1 MPWSIAYIQMILPAF
16 LLVLFRISGL
26 MLTAPLFSSPLLP
39 FQFKAL
45 MSVGM
50 SLAVF
55 PIVVSQVA
63 APVTLGSAVAGL
75 IGELAIGVMIGLGI
89 SLVFVGIQVAGQ
101 LISQQAG
108 LALGDIFNPMLESQ
122 VTVVSEVYFFVAMI
136 VFLAVGGDHALIRA
150 LLDSFTTV
158 PLLSLTDAPA
168 FTELMVDLISLS
180 FTIAL
185 RVGGPTI
192 LALLLAF
199 LTLGFV
205 SRTVPQ
211 LNLLSVGFPIKIA
224 VAFLIMAMTMIS
236 LEPVLLDGLDVCM
249 DGIRGALKLDGM
261 S

>member
-1 MPWSIAYIQMILPAF
+1 MPFSIAQLYLMLPAF

-26 MLTAPLFSSPLLP
+26 MLAAPLFSSPVLP
-39 FQFKAL
+39 MQFKVL
-45 MSVGM
+45 LSVGI

-55 PIVVSQVA
+55 PMMLAHVTL
-63 APVTLGSAVAGL
+63 PVTLGSAVGGL
-75 IGELAIGVMIGLGI
+75 LGELAIGLLIGLGI
-89 SLVFVGIQVAGQ
+89 SLLFVGVQIAGQ

-122 VTVVSEVYFFVAMI
+122 VTAVSEVYFYVAMMM
-136 VFLAVGGDHALIRA
+136 FLAVGGDHALIRA
-150 LLDSFTTV
+150 LLDSFATIP
-158 PLLSLTDAPA
+158 PLGLQATSGLANLLIDL
-168 FTELMVDLISLS
+168 LMIA

-211 LNLLSVGFPIKIA
+211 LNLLSIGFPIKLA
-224 VAFLIMAMTMIS
+224 LALALMAMTMMS
-236 LEPVLLDGLDVCM
+236 LEPVLLDGLNVCM
-249 DGIRGALKLDGM
+249 DGIRGALKLDG
-261 S
+261 